1 MYDYGDGQ
9 GPNGAARSYAVYE
22 NPVGNLQQDKSQT
35 TSNITNI
42 NLGLNYEIIKGL
54 DFTYNFGAY
63 LENIKDLRFGN
74 TIGGTSA
81 SVGGNLTM
89 SSIFRNTLNHQQ
101 LFTYQKKLGKHNF
114 NILVGHELNKT
125 KAIGSQEQ
133 NSSLYCPT
141 LCPLT
146 ML

>member
-1 MYDYGDGQ
+1 LYDYGDGQ

-63 LENIKDLRFGN
+63 LENIKDLRLA
-74 TIGGTSA
+74 IQLEAPSA

-89 SSIFRNTLNHQQ
+89 SSIFRNT
-101 LFTYQKKLGKHNF
+101 
-114 NILVGHELNKT
+114 
-125 KAIGSQEQ
+125 
-133 NSSLYCPT
+133 
-141 LCPLT
+141 
-146 ML
+146 

>member
-1 MYDYGDGQ
+1 MVYHIPIVNKTLAKPEVFQSVSVRQKYRPFYPVFLRNNNYQIVYDKNGKALYDYGDGQ

-42 NLGLNYEIIKGL
+42 NTGLNYEIIKGL

-81 SVGGNLTM
+81 SVGA
-89 SSIFRNTLNHQQ
+89 
-101 LFTYQKKLGKHNF
+101 
-114 NILVGHELNKT
+114 ILL
-125 KAIGSQEQ
+125 
-133 NSSLYCPT
+133 
-141 LCPLT
+141 
-146 ML
+146 